1 MVDVM
6 FVASTGGHLAEILK
20 IKKLFD
26 KYKYVLVTEKNSIS
40 LKLKSKYNIEFL
52 MLGSKINIIRY
63 IPVCFINIIKSIFL
77 YF

>member
-20 IKKLFD
+20 IQKLFD

-63 IPVCFINIIKSIFL
+63 IPVC
-77 YF
+77 